1 MFLCS
6 VRMSKIKIFAI
17 FAAILA
23 IGIVSIVLITKSSN
37 SNNTPAAMPPAEMMT
52 VENNDQRVAFL
63 EYFGWKV
70 ITDPTE
76 VAEVTIPDAFDEVYT
91 NYNVIQKEQGLDLEA
106 YKGKTVQ
113 RYVYLITNY
122 PDGKSNVYAH
132 LLVCDNVIVGG
143 DVASS
148 ELEGFMHGFLQP

>member
-37 SNNTPAAMPPAEMMT
+37 SNNAPAAMPPAEMMT

-70 ITDPTE
+70 IGDPTE

-143 DVASS
+143 DVSSS